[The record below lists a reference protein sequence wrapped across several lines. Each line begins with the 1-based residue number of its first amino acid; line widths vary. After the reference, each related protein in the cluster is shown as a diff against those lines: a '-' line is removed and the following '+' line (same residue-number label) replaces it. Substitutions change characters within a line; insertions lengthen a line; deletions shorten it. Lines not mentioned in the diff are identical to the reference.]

1 MGTGNKP
8 PLSSSSTPRT
18 VVAKEAH
25 NDPRLALPIR
35 HHLTIDVEEFFHAS
49 ALENVLPR
57 GRWDSL
63 PRHSPE
69 LVAGLLDHLEQSGA
83 RATFFVLGWLAE
95 REPDMVR
102 AISRAGHEIS
112 SHGWDHR
119 RVTTL
124 SPEEFQEDVRRSR
137 GLLQDLAAQS
147 ILGYR
152 APSFSILPGFE
163 WALDILL
170 EEGFQYD
177 SSMYPVRVHPGYG
190 YPDAE
195 RDPHI
200 ISRPSGS
207 LAELPPATLK
217 VGSLNLPAAGG
228 AYLRFFPAGLIS
240 RALASAERRGVPG
253 TVYLH
258 PWELDESMPPFNA
271 PWRTRLRMRGGIAG
285 MARKLSRL
293 TDRFRFRPMRE
304 TAEEILVSVKGGPV

>member
-1 MGTGNKP
+1 
-8 PLSSSSTPRT
+8 
-18 VVAKEAH
+18 
-25 NDPRLALPIR
+25 
-35 HHLTIDVEEFFHAS
+35 LTIDVEEFFHAS
-49 ALENVLPR
+49 ALEAVLPR
-57 GRWDSL
+57 GQWESL

-69 LVAGLLDHLEQSGA
+69 LVARLLDHLERTDT

-102 AISRAGHEIS
+102 AISSAGHEVA

-124 SPEEFQEDVRRSR
+124 SPAEFRDDLRRSR
-137 GLLQDLAAQS
+137 AILQDLVGES
-147 ILGYR
+147 VLGYR

-170 EEGFQYD
+170 EEGFLYD

-195 RDPHI
+195 RDPHV
-200 ISRPSGS
+200 ISRPSGI

-217 VGSLNLPAAGG
+217 LGWLNLPAAGG
-228 AYLRFFPAGLIS
+228 AYLRFFPAGLVS

-258 PWELDESMPPFNA
+258 PWELDEAMPAFDA

-285 MARKLSRL
+285 MAKKLARL
-293 TDRFRFRPMRE
+293 TARFRFRPMGE
-304 TAEEILVSVKGGPV
+304 MAEEVLVAVGGGAA